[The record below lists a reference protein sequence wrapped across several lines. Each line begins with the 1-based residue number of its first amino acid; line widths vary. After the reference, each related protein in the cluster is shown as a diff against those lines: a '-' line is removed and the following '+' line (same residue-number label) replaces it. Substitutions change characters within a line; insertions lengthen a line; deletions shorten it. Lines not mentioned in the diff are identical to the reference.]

1 MSRRLILPVGLALML
16 VLIVLIQARNAPAG
30 TTTWLFV
37 IVGIAAGTVLAFAVW
52 FESSVMHARVLAIV
66 ALLGALSALFRVPF
80 AALPNVQP
88 STYIVICSGYVFGP
102 VAGFAV
108 GALTAVVSN
117 FFLGHGPWTLFQMF
131 AWGLAGSSAVLLRR
145 LPLRG
150 RWLAFVGFTWGLS
163 FGIIMNVWTWV
174 GFVYPLTVRTF
185 MITWGMSV
193 LFDLFHATV
202 NALLLGLLGVR
213 TIRILERYHK
223 RFQWEAQK
231 DADGYTGTSE
241 TVKASQIEQT
251 GRPPG

>member
-1 MSRRLILPVGLALML
+1 MRRRLILPAGLALML
-16 VLIVLIQARNAPAG
+16 AFIVLVQARNAPAG
-30 TTTWLFV
+30 TTAWLFV
-37 IVGIAAGTVLAFAVW
+37 VVGIAAGTVLAFAVW
-52 FESSVMHARVLAIV
+52 FESSVMHARVLAII

-88 STYIVICSGYVFGP
+88 STYLVICSGYVFGP

-117 FFLGHGPWTLFQMF
+117 FVLGHGPWTLFQMF

-150 RWLAFVGFTWGLS
+150 RWLALVGFIWGLS
-163 FGIIMNVWTWV
+163 FGVIMNVWTWV

-185 MITWGMSV
+185 MVTWGMSV
-193 LFDLFHATV
+193 LFDVFHGIG

-223 RFQWEAQK
+223 RFHWEWQK
-231 DADGYTGTSE
+231 DADGYTGITE
-241 TVKASQIEQT
+241 TGTASKAELTDSP
-251 GRPPG
+251 RV